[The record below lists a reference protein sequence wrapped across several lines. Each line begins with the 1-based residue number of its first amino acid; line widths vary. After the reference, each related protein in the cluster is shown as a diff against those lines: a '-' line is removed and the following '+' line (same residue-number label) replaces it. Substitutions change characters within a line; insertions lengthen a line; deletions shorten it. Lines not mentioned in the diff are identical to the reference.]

1 MADAGLPVI
10 LIVDDQAEV
19 LRLFARGLEVAGY
32 RVYTAETVEAA
43 MHLIDDAQPDAV
55 LVDLKMPYV
64 NGMGMLYRLRK
75 AHPRL
80 PVAIITG
87 MQDLD
92 KESLQE
98 IAMLD
103 ASLHFKPL
111 SIAEIQQIVEELLKR
126 KG

>member
-1 MADAGLPVI
+1 MATI
-10 LIVDDQAEV
+10 LIVDDQPEV
-19 LRLFARGLEVAGY
+19 LRLYARGLEVGGH
-32 RVYTAETVEAA
+32 RVNTAENVEAGMQMIA
-43 MHLIDDAQPDAV
+43 AEPPDAV
-55 LVDLKMPYV
+55 LIDLKMPYI

-87 MQDLD
+87 MQNLD

-103 ASLHFKPL
+103 AAIYYKPMSIVQLREVVDSLL
-111 SIAEIQQIVEELLKR
+111 TTKR
-126 KG
+126 

>member
-1 MADAGLPVI
+1 VVDALPSI
-10 LIVDDQAEV
+10 LIVDDQPEV

-32 RVYTAETVEAA
+32 RVHTAETVDEGMQFISAEPPA
-43 MHLIDDAQPDAV
+43 AV

-64 NGMGMLYRLRK
+64 NGMGMLYRLRQ
-75 AHPRL
+75 AYPRM

-87 MQDLD
+87 MQNLD

-103 ASLHFKPL
+103 ASVHYKPL
-111 SIAEIQQIVEELLKR
+111 SIAQVQQIVDGLIGR
-126 KG
+126 P